1 MNINPMQ
8 LIQAMKNPQ
17 AFMQQMMNNS
27 QIMQNP
33 YMDRMAQL
41 QQYQQTL
48 QQPVVP
54 TQMSGA
60 NQQMNVIG
68 KIVDSIDVVKATDV
82 PMDGNMYYFPK
93 ADGTEIFG
101 KQWLPNGQT
110 RILTFKPV
118 LDTEDNNVL
127 NADEKLKIG
136 LSDEA
141 TEVFM
146 KRFDKLE
153 KRLDDFMSKYTTKTT
168 TSRAK
173 KEAESE

>member
-1 MNINPMQ
+1 MQ
-8 LIQAMKNPQ
+8 TYQNFYSQMSNYG
-17 AFMQQMMNNS
+17 QMMPNT
-27 QIMQNP
+27 

-41 QQYQQTL
+41 QQYQQNL

-60 NQQMNVIG
+60 NQQMNVMG

-101 KQWLPNGQT
+101 KQWLANGQT
-110 RILTFKPV
+110 RILTFKPS
-118 LDTEDNNVL
+118 LDTEHNNVS
-127 NADEKLKIG
+127 NDKGKLKFG
-136 LSDEA
+136 LSDET

-146 KRFDKLE
+146 KRFDDIE
-153 KRLDDFMSKYTTKTT
+153 KRLDEFISKKSTN
-168 TSRAK
+168 RVK
-173 KEAESE
+173 KEADTE

>member
-1 MNINPMQ
+1 MQPYPNPNYFNQ
-8 LIQAMKNPQ
+8 Y
-17 AFMQQMMNNS
+17 QQ
-27 QIMQNP
+27 MQNP
-33 YMDRMAQL
+33 YMDRMSQL
-41 QQYQQTL
+41 QQYQQNL

-82 PMDGNMYYFPK
+82 PMDGKMYYFPK

-101 KQWLPNGQT
+101 KQWQSNGTT

-118 LDTEDNNVL
+118 LDAETNNVS

-136 LSDEA
+136 LSDET

-146 KRFDKLE
+146 KRFDEIE
-153 KRLDDFMSKYTTKTT
+153 KRLDDFFTKSTTR
-168 TSRAK
+168 TSNSRVK
-173 KEAESE
+173 KGDDSE